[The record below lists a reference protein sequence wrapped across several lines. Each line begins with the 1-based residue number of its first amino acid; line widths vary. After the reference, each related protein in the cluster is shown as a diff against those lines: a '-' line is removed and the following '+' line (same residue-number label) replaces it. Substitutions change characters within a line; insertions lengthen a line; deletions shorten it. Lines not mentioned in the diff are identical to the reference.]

1 MGMYIDKNNTI
12 YAASRETGQI
22 LIWSNDRIN
31 PTTVLHAN
39 LYSPLSIFVTSNG
52 DIYVGD
58 QNSVKQVSYSNSSTL
73 IMQVSSH
80 CMGLFI
86 DITNSIY
93 CSIDQKHQVFK
104 KWLGDNASV
113 MATVAGNGSAG
124 SASNQLYNPNGIFV
138 DTNFDLYVADMWND
152 RIQLFR
158 LGQSNGIAVAG
169 KTSPNSTIILKGPSN
184 VILDGNKYLFITDHF
199 KHRII
204 GSDEYGFR
212 CVAGCTG
219 SKGSNS
225 NQLSTPRSIAF
236 DSVGNLYV
244 IEFGNSRIQK
254 FTLSSNPSY
263 RKFHAGFTISPIYI
277 FCLDCYAPKIILIP
291 SDTTLSNS
299 RKHRRSEDFYIES
312 IIEIKCNDSISLKK
326 QWIIKNCTSTCLHS
340 IILDSTVETS
350 FSELHI
356 PARTLPFGI
365 YEFQLTVTLNK
376 NPSLKTTSSIYI
388 EIIPSNLIT
397 ANLVQFGISMITIGY
412 EQDLKLDP
420 GTYSINSDEN
430 TFDSSVSFDCSLKTI
445 IFFFTLEL
453 DL

>member
-1 MGMYIDKNNTI
+1 VNQQKNH
-12 YAASRETGQI
+12 I
-22 LIWSNDRIN
+22 LIWKNGNIN
-31 PTTVLHAN
+31 PSTVL
-39 LYSPLSIFVTSNG
+39 YSDLSSPRSIFVTSNG
-52 DIYVGD
+52 NIYIGD
-58 QNSVKQVSYSNSSTL
+58 QNSVKQVSYSNSSRL
-73 IMQVSSH
+73 IMQVSSY

-86 DITNSIY
+86 DTTNNIY
-93 CSIDQKHQVFK
+93 CSIDYEHRVFK
-104 KWLGDNASV
+104 KWLGDNISV
-113 MATVAGNGSAG
+113 MTTVAGNGSPG
-124 SASNQLYNPNGIFV
+124 STSNQLRSPNGIFV
-138 DTNFDLYVADMWND
+138 DTNFDLYIADWGNS

-158 LGQSNGIAVAG
+158 LGQSNGITVAG
-169 KTSPNSTIILKGPSN
+169 ETSPNSTIILKSPSN
-184 VILDGNKYLFITDHF
+184 VILDGNKYVFITDDNNN
-199 KHRII
+199 RII

-291 SDTTLSNS
+291 SDTTLSNP

-412 EQDLKLDP
+412 EQNLKLDP
-420 GTYSINSDEN
+420 GTYSINPDKN

-445 IFFFTLEL
+445 IFFLALEL